1 MDLIPVTQIYYEF
14 KMKSASNLQNWN
26 SQRHLLDP
34 YFSILISLNKKK
46 ACCCGVLKILITF
59 KLCSWRNIIKSS
71 FQATVNHVADLLGN
85 IQASSKLNVMFL
97 SCEWRI
103 PILFVCVCLWCLLW
117 QWLTEARNWI
127 FSLVL
132 SLKVCMLLKGIV
144 IGNCWCRWFNQV

>member
-1 MDLIPVTQIYYEF
+1 MSSKWNQPQIYRTE
-14 KMKSASNLQNWN
+14 
-26 SQRHLLDP
+26 
-34 YFSILISLNKKK
+34 ILRGIYWIHSSWYWFHWIKKK

-85 IQASSKLNVMFL
+85 IQASWKLNVMFL

-117 QWLTEARNWI
+117 QWLTEAQNWI

-144 IGNCWCRWFNQV
+144 IGNCWNQN